1 MSVCCASIGRPK
13 THTAQPS
20 LKAACA
26 VRINSIRTK
35 AGLTDLAALSD
46 SNAQPDAI
54 VLPKTE
60 SPVEIAIVAAALR
73 ERPDI
78 RLIPIIES
86 AQGLEA
92 AREIAAARVKVVE
105 ACARAGVAA
114 MDSPYFNFRDPD
126 GLARQAEQARQ
137 MGFTGKAAIHP
148 MQIPP
153 LLKIFSPTPE
163 AVKRAREILQIN
175 EHGVGEIGGL
185 MVDEAVARQARRV
198 IAAAE

>member
-20 LKAACA
+20 LKAAHA

-92 AREIAAARVKVVE
+92 AREIAAASDRILALLLAQPIWRE
-105 ACARAGVAA
+105 SSAA
-114 MDSPYFNFRDPD
+114 PSTR
-126 GLARQAEQARQ
+126 RISR
-137 MGFTGKAAIHP
+137 
-148 MQIPP
+148 PP
-153 LLKIFSPTPE
+153 
-163 AVKRAREILQIN
+163 
-175 EHGVGEIGGL
+175 G
-185 MVDEAVARQARRV
+185 
-198 IAAAE
+198 